1 VATNHHAQYRGYPID
16 DFLKGFDLQVV
27 LALKHLRKVTIVG
40 VAWHT
45 IATNGVSG
53 FTYLEG
59 LLKMVSQLKEAL
71 MKQKS
76 DAEVPVRLE
85 CFEEKEEICS
95 EQEE

>member
-1 VATNHHAQYRGYPID
+1 VRETPRPTGLGIEAPAQSHNRWS
-16 DFLKGFDLQVV
+16 
-27 LALKHLRKVTIVG
+27 G

-45 IATNGVSG
+45 IAINGISG

-76 DAEVPVRLE
+76 DAEVRVRLE
-85 CFEEKEEICS
+85 CFEEKEKHVL
-95 EQEE
+95 